1 MAFLDNLGKKVSEA
15 GQQAVQITKDV
26 ADTGR
31 LNAEI
36 AEAEKAID
44 GLYREIG
51 KKYVNRCREDPGS
64 EFAELMQKVDTEQAK
79 IRACR
84 LQIGKIKGVQFC
96 EACGAE
102 VELGAA
108 FCGECG
114 AAMPEQPLSDGCV
127 RCPHCNAAI
136 KKGVRFCTQCGHAMP
151 QRQEPEPVP
160 EAEGVEMSVS
170 ASEPIQE
177 AKPETRTAPQPAD
190 ESQPTPKQ
198 PVADSKSA
206 FDIPVSASKAVQQA
220 PASAFPGAS
229 QEPGR
234 VCPACGASVE
244 VGMRFCTECGHPM
257 DGQPAVEPA
266 PKPVSESETEYR
278 TCPNCGARNDAT
290 LFFCT
295 QCGNRL

>member
-114 AAMPEQPLSDGCV
+114 AAMPEQHLPDGCV

>member
-15 GQQAVQITKDV
+15 GQQAVQITKDM

-51 KKYVNRCREDPGS
+51 KKYVNHCRENPGS

-102 VELGAA
+102 VELGAV

-114 AAMPEQPLSDGCV
+114 AAMPEQPLPDGCV
-127 RCPHCNAAI
+127 RCPHCKAAVRQ
-136 KKGVRFCTQCGHAMP
+136 GMRFCTRCGHEMAQP
-151 QRQEPEPVP
+151 QKAEPAPETGLAERQAPAPEPIRKPGPDVHT
-160 EAEGVEMSVS
+160 VQQVS
-170 ASEPIQE
+170 CSA
-177 AKPETRTAPQPAD
+177 
-190 ESQPTPKQ
+190 PKQ
-198 PVADSKSA
+198 PTSEPKPAVA
-206 FDIPVSASKAVQQA
+206 IPTPASQTAQQA
-220 PASAFPGAS
+220 PAFASPGAAQKS
-229 QEPGR
+229 GR

-244 VGMRFCTECGHPM
+244 EGMRFCTECGHPM
-257 DGQPAVEPA
+257 TDQPAPVPA
-266 PKPVSESETEYR
+266 SKPASPAKDEYR
-278 TCPNCGARNDAT
+278 TCPNCGTRNDAT

>member
-15 GQQAVQITKDV
+15 GQQAVQITKDM

-44 GLYREIG
+44 SLYREIG
-51 KKYVNRCREDPGS
+51 KKYVNRCRENPGS

-114 AAMPEQPLSDGCV
+114 AAMPEQPLPNGCV

-160 EAEGVEMSVS
+160 EAEGAEMSVS

-177 AKPETRTAPQPAD
+177 AKPETRTAPQPAA

-206 FDIPVSASKAVQQA
+206 FDISASASKAVQQA

>member
-114 AAMPEQPLSDGCV
+114 AAMPEQPLPDGCV

-257 DGQPAVEPA
+257 DGQPAV
-266 PKPVSESETEYR
+266 KPVSESETEYR